1 MARITIDFDG
11 LLQQANTLST
21 LTQSYESLNNR
32 MNSLKNTIGT
42 GWKGEASEAYLEL
55 MTKYHDQA
63 AKLVEVLDAFRS
75 YATQAA
81 EEFESLDSQCAS
93 QIRNSF

>member
-11 LLQQANTLST
+11 LMQQAKTLST
-21 LTQSYESLNNR
+21 LTQSYESLNSR

-42 GWKGEASEAYLEL
+42 GWKGEASEAYMEL
-55 MTKYHDQA
+55 MTKYHSQA
-63 AKLVEVLDAFRS
+63 VQLVEILEAFQS

-81 EEFESLDSQCAS
+81 EEFESLDNQCAA
-93 QIRNSF
+93 QIRNTF